1 MLLIKDYFIKANY
14 NARQCHFYEPKLV
27 SESNL
32 NRFFPREYLG
42 KECLKRGNLNR
53 FFLI

>member
-1 MLLIKDYFIKANY
+1 MLNNVIFMSL
-14 NARQCHFYEPKLV
+14 KLV
-27 SESNL
+27 SESNF